1 MQTNS
6 VASFGV
12 YVRCDEHTSDP
23 GASAPLK
30 LRPYGAIQICLLLL
44 LLFLPQVV

>member
-12 YVRCDEHTSDP
+12 SVRCDEHTSDP

-30 LRPYGAIQICLLLL
+30 LRPCGAIQICYYYYYY
-44 LLFLPQVV
+44 FYPR